1 MADTRPASGA
11 TAIMVVVLAFLA
23 ILLDGFDAAT
33 MGLVVPVLSKE
44 WDVTPAAFTPPLVFT
59 NIGVV
64 AGYMASG
71 WVAARTGQRALL
83 IGGVALFGIGSILSA
98 LVLPMHAMTELS
110 ITRVVV
116 GLGLGAVLP
125 VAVTYA
131 TRFAAERYRTPVAV
145 AVTLGLASGAAIA
158 GFFGRTMLVA
168 LGAPGVF
175 WVAGILPLGLAV
187 IMLAALPR
195 EREIAQR
202 AEQAHGASVR
212 RLFEPEFAGQT
223 ILLWCFAF
231 LVFFSSYVLLSWT
244 PTFLVAY
251 GFSATEAPIGLAY
264 VSLGGVIG
272 GLLLV
277 LTSSLIGIMRSLVL
291 MATIGMVCLL
301 LASLAA
307 PTRAVLLL
315 LLGGAGG
322 GIIAS
327 QIGQL
332 TAAVN
337 LYPAATRTTGVGWAA
352 ALGRIGSILGP
363 AIAGLLLALK
373 LTPND
378 IILVIAFP
386 VLVAALCAL
395 VLHRLDRRHRMA
407 LAAAA
412 TPTS

>member
-1 MADTRPASGA
+1 MADTRPAGGG
-11 TAIMVVVLAFLA
+11 TAVLVVTLAFLA

-44 WDVTPAAFTPPLVFT
+44 WTVAPAAFTPPLVLT

-71 WVAARTGQRALL
+71 WVAARTGQRGLL

-98 LVLPMHAMTELS
+98 LVLSAHSMTELS

-131 TRFAAERYRTPVAV
+131 TRFAPERYRTPVAV

-158 GFFGRTMLVA
+158 GLFGRTMLVA
-168 LGAPGVF
+168 LGASGVF
-175 WVAGILPLGLAV
+175 WVAGILPLVLAA
-187 IMLAALPR
+187 IMLVALPR
-195 EREIAQR
+195 EREVVER
-202 AEQAHGASVR
+202 AEQTHGASVR
-212 RLFEPEFAGQT
+212 RLFDAEFAGRT

-231 LVFFSSYVLLSWT
+231 LVFFSAYVLLSWT
-244 PTFLVAY
+244 PTFLVSY

-264 VSLGGVIG
+264 VSLGGVTG

-291 MATIGMVCLL
+291 MATIGMACLL
-301 LASLAA
+301 AASLGE
-307 PTRAVLLL
+307 PSRATLLL

-337 LYPAATRTTGVGWAA
+337 LYPATTRTTGVGWAA

-386 VLVAALCAL
+386 VLIAALCAL
-395 VLHRLDRRHRMA
+395 VLHRVDQRQRAQSSAVTTTH
-407 LAAAA
+407 
-412 TPTS
+412 S

>member
-1 MADTRPASGA
+1 M
-11 TAIMVVVLAFLA
+11 
-23 ILLDGFDAAT
+23 
-33 MGLVVPVLSKE
+33 
-44 WDVTPAAFTPPLVFT
+44 
-59 NIGVV
+59 
-64 AGYMASG
+64 
-71 WVAARTGQRALL
+71 
-83 IGGVALFGIGSILSA
+83 
-98 LVLPMHAMTELS
+98 
-110 ITRVVV
+110 
-116 GLGLGAVLP
+116 
-125 VAVTYA
+125 
-131 TRFAAERYRTPVAV
+131 
-145 AVTLGLASGAAIA
+145 
-158 GFFGRTMLVA
+158 
-168 LGAPGVF
+168 
-175 WVAGILPLGLAV
+175 
-187 IMLAALPR
+187 
-195 EREIAQR
+195 
-202 AEQAHGASVR
+202 
-212 RLFEPEFAGQT
+212 
-223 ILLWCFAF
+223 
-231 LVFFSSYVLLSWT
+231 
-244 PTFLVAY
+244 
-251 GFSATEAPIGLAY
+251 
-264 VSLGGVIG
+264 SLGGVIG